1 MAEQML
7 EQHVGEQPQKVAPRH
22 KRRSITI
29 LLIFTALNIVL
40 GTLLWHLLTTPQ
52 GGITGNAEVPL
63 VGRSAPN
70 FTLTTWDGK
79 TLQLSALKGKV
90 VVLNFWASWCGP
102 CNEEEPILEHTWQH
116 YQADGVMVVG
126 IDYQDQQAAAQQ
138 FLQQHSITYPT
149 APDTSGA
156 VSQAYGVNNIPV
168 TIFIDRSGVVQRGI
182 LGQFKSEQQLDA
194 DLLPLLK

>member
-7 EQHVGEQPQKVAPRH
+7 EEHIREHPQKVAPRH
-22 KRRSITI
+22 KRRSIAI
-29 LLIFTALNIVL
+29 LLIFTAINIVL
-40 GTLLWHLLTTPQ
+40 GALLWHLLTTPQ

-63 VGRSAPN
+63 VGRPAPD

-102 CNEEEPILEHTWQH
+102 CNAEEPILEHTWQQ
-116 YQADGVMVVG
+116 YQADGVMVIG
-126 IDYQDQQAAAQQ
+126 IDYQDQQGAAQQ
-138 FLQQHSITYPT
+138 FLQQHGITYPT
-149 APDTSGA
+149 APDASGA

>member
-1 MAEQML
+1 MAEQIL
-7 EQHVGEQPQKVAPRH
+7 EEHIPEHPHQDAPRH
-22 KRRSITI
+22 KRRSVTI
-29 LLIFTALNIVL
+29 LLIFTAINLTL
-40 GTLLWHLLTTPQ
+40 GVLLWHLLTTPQ
-52 GGITGNAEVPL
+52 SSITGNAEVPL
-63 VGRSAPN
+63 VGRPAPD

-79 TLQLSALKGKV
+79 SIQLSALKGKV

-102 CNEEEPILEHTWQH
+102 CNEEEPILEHTWQQ
-116 YQADGVMVVG
+116 YQADGVMVIGV
-126 IDYQDQQAAAQQ
+126 DYQDQQGAAQQ

-149 APDTSGA
+149 APDASGA
-156 VSQAYGVNNIPV
+156 VSQAYGVDNIPV

>member
-1 MAEQML
+1 MAEQIL
-7 EQHVGEQPQKVAPRH
+7 EEPVGEHPHKVAPRH
-22 KRRSITI
+22 KRRSIII
-29 LLIFTALNIVL
+29 LLLFTAINVVLLVVIV
-40 GTLLWHLLTTPQ
+40 HLLFTPQ

-63 VGRSAPN
+63 VGRPAPD
-70 FTLTTWDGK
+70 FKLTAWDGK
-79 TLQLSALKGKV
+79 TIQLSALKGKV

-102 CNEEEPILEHTWQH
+102 CNEEEPILEHTWQQ
-116 YQADGVMVVG
+116 YQADGVIVIG

-138 FLQQHSITYPT
+138 FLQKHGITYPT

-156 VSQAYGVNNIPV
+156 VSEAYGVNNIPV

>member
-1 MAEQML
+1 MAEQSV
-7 EQHVGEQPQKVAPRH
+7 EAPIPEHPHQDTPRN
-22 KRRSITI
+22 KRRSVAI

-40 GTLLWHLLTTPQ
+40 GVLLWHLLTTPQ
-52 GGITGNAEVPL
+52 ANITGNAEVPL
-63 VGRSAPN
+63 VGHPAPD

-79 TLQLSALKGKV
+79 PLQLSALKGKV

-102 CNEEEPILEHTWQH
+102 CNQEEPILEHTWQQ
-116 YQADGVMVVG
+116 YQADGVMVIGV
-126 IDYQDQQAAAQQ
+126 DYQDQQAAAQQ
-138 FLQQHSITYPT
+138 FLQQHGITYPT
-149 APDTSGA
+149 APDTSGT

-182 LGQFKSEQQLDA
+182 LGQFKTEQQLDD